1 MASHSDYLTIH
12 EPPPGNLEHL
22 LIAYGGWPDA
32 AESATN
38 TIKYLLRKL
47 EARKFAEIDPEE
59 FFVFTQER
67 PRTSRTR
74 DGRRHIH
81 WPANEFY
88 QWTSQAGD
96 HTDDKSGEKTGAS
109 ANGNT
114 GGLMFLLGMEP
125 NLRWRTFS
133 NIIADLA
140 RDAGIK
146 SVIHVGALLDAVPHT
161 RPVRLTGSSTQPDL
175 QKALDSASVGSSNYQ
190 GPTGISTA
198 VMEACTR
205 QGIAYASLWGHTSHY
220 LQAAPNYRISY
231 TLAKSLVTL
240 LDLPIDL
247 TEIRA
252 AANTFDA
259 EVLKAINDDNQLA
272 EYIKKLEDKYDES
285 VTSSDMPEPADV
297 VKELE
302 QFLRSRR
309 ISGSEDGN

>member
-1 MASHSDYLTIH
+1 MASHSEYLTIH
-12 EPPPGNLEHL
+12 DPPQRNLDHL
-22 LIAYGGWPDA
+22 VIAYGGWPDA

-47 EARKFAEIDPEE
+47 EAKKFAEIDPEE

-74 DGRRHIH
+74 DGHRRIH

-88 QWTSQAGD
+88 QWTSPSGD
-96 HTDDKSGEKTGAS
+96 NNGEKGGGKTS
-109 ANGNT
+109 
-114 GGLMFLLGMEP
+114 GLMFLLGMEP

-140 RDAGIK
+140 QEAGIK

-161 RPVRLTGSSTQPDL
+161 RPVRLTGSSTEPDL

-205 QGIAYASLWGHTSHY
+205 RGIAYASLWGHTSHY

-247 TEIRA
+247 TEMRA

-259 EVLKAINDDNQLA
+259 EVLKAINDDDQLA

-297 VKELE
+297 VRELE

>member
-1 MASHSDYLTIH
+1 MTSHSKYLTIH
-12 EPPPGNLEHL
+12 EPPPGNLDHL
-22 LIAYGGWPDA
+22 VIAYGGWPDA

-38 TIKYLLRKL
+38 TIKYLVRKL
-47 EARKFAEIDPEE
+47 EAKKFAEIDPEE

-67 PRTSRTR
+67 PRTNRTR
-74 DGRRHIH
+74 DGLRRIR

-88 QWTSQAGD
+88 QWTSG
-96 HTDDKSGEKTGAS
+96 TGDKSNDLRQGRTK
-109 ANGNT
+109 GNS

-140 RDAGIK
+140 QEAGIK

-220 LQAAPNYRISY
+220 VQAAPNYRISY

-259 EVLKAINDDNQLA
+259 QVLEAIDDDDQLA

-285 VTSSDMPEPADV
+285 VTASDMPEPADV
-297 VKELE
+297 VRELE

>member
-1 MASHSDYLTIH
+1 LD
-12 EPPPGNLEHL
+12 HL
-22 LIAYGGWPDA
+22 VIAYGGWPDA

-38 TIKYLLRKL
+38 TIKFLLRKL
-47 EARKFAEIDPEE
+47 EAKKFAEIDPEE

-74 DGRRHIH
+74 DGRRRIH

-88 QWTSQAGD
+88 QWTSPAGD
-96 HTDDKSGEKTGAS
+96 NNGEKSCGKT
-109 ANGNT
+109 N
-114 GGLMFLLGMEP
+114 GLMFLLGMEP

-140 RDAGIK
+140 QEAGIK

-205 QGIAYASLWGHTSHY
+205 RGIAYASLWGHTSHY

-247 TEIRA
+247 TEMRA

-259 EVLKAINDDNQLA
+259 EVLKAINDDDQLA

-297 VKELE
+297 VRELE

>member
-1 MASHSDYLTIH
+1 MASHSEYLTIH
-12 EPPPGNLEHL
+12 ETPPSNLDYL

-47 EARKFAEIDPEE
+47 RAKKFAEIEPEE

-67 PRTSRTR
+67 PRSSRTR
-74 DGRRHIH
+74 DGRRRIH

-88 QWTSQAGD
+88 QWSEDGRP
-96 HTDDKSGEKTGAS
+96 H
-109 ANGNT
+109 
-114 GGLMFLLGMEP
+114 GLMFLLGMEP

-133 NIIADLA
+133 SIVANLA
-140 RDAGIK
+140 QEAGVK
-146 SVIHVGALLDAVPHT
+146 TVIHLGALLDAVPHT

-198 VMEACTR
+198 VMDACTR
-205 QGIAYASLWGHTSHY
+205 QGMAYASLWGHTSHY

-231 TLAKSLVTL
+231 TLAKNLVSLL
-240 LDLPIDL
+240 ELPIDL
-247 TEIRA
+247 TELSA
-252 AANTFDA
+252 AADTFDA
-259 EVLKAINDDNQLA
+259 EVVKAIENDDQLVD
-272 EYIKKLEDKYDES
+272 YIKKLEDKYDES
-285 VTSSDMPEPADV
+285 VISSDMPDPAEV
-297 VKELE
+297 VTELE

-309 ISGSEDGN
+309 GGGSEGRS

>member
-1 MASHSDYLTIH
+1 MTSHSKYLTIH
-12 EPPPGNLEHL
+12 EPPPGNLDHL
-22 LIAYGGWPDA
+22 VIAYGGWPDA

-38 TIKYLLRKL
+38 TIKYLVRKL
-47 EARKFAEIDPEE
+47 EAKKFAEIDPEE

-74 DGRRHIH
+74 DGRRRIR

-88 QWTSQAGD
+88 QWTSPTG
-96 HTDDKSGEKTGAS
+96 DKSNDMRQGKTK
-109 ANGNT
+109 GNT

-140 RDAGIK
+140 QEAGIK

-198 VMEACTR
+198 VMEACAL

-220 LQAAPNYRISY
+220 VQAAPNYRISY

-247 TEIRA
+247 TEISA

-259 EVLKAINDDNQLA
+259 QVLKAIDDDDQLA

-285 VTSSDMPEPADV
+285 VTASDMPEPADV
-297 VKELE
+297 VRELE